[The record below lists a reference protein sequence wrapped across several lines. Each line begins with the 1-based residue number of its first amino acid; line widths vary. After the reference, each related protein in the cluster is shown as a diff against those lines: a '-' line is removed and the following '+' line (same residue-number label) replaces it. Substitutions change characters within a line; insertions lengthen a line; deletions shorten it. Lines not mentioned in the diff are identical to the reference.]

1 MARIPAIGAGG
12 VAAKPWRVLQGP
24 GAVEIGAMINND
36 PTTIGTTRQSVGLT
50 EGNIEWN
57 ANIELAVLTSDQMY
71 NPHSAIETAWAHQL
85 TLTLDQVD
93 IWNLALAMS
102 YDQDAC
108 PLSSLLTLDGYQPSS
123 YRCMRLITEGAK
135 DTAATAQVT
144 QNLDFWK
151 VKVVG
156 SGAVVFGRTAKTG
169 APIIIHGLGN
179 SSDQVGT
186 VSVSSTVTK
195 PTYE

>member
-1 MARIPAIGAGG
+1 MARIPTIAT
-12 VAAKPWRVLQGP
+12 VAPKPWRVLQGP
-24 GAVEIGAMINND
+24 GALEIGAPAGSD
-36 PTTIGTTRQSVGLT
+36 PTGLGSTRASVGLT

-102 YDQDAC
+102 YDQDAVTG
-108 PLSSLLTLDGYQPSS
+108 SSLLTLDGYQPSP
-123 YRCMRLITEGAK
+123 YRCVRLITEGAK
-135 DTAATAQVT
+135 NTAETAQVT
-144 QNLDFWK
+144 QNVDFWK

-156 SGAVVFGRTAKTG
+156 NGAVIVGRTAKTG
-169 APIIIHGLGN
+169 APIIVHGLGN
-179 SSDQVGT
+179 SVDQVGVLT
-186 VSVSSTVTK
+186 VSSTVTK